1 MRPSRLILIGLA
13 AAVIA
18 VLVVLGVADEFLV
31 DMVWFSSLGYRSVF
45 LTSFFARVVVFAVV
59 FVVTAGALYLSGI
72 IALRASPDRERLR
85 VVRFPED
92 LRQLS
97 LPEVIRSLGE
107 RVPWRLL
114 IGAAAV
120 LLGIFVAVGE
130 ASNWDVY
137 LKAIYG
143 VKFGITEPAFGK
155 DAGFYVFTL
164 PLLTDLRD
172 LALLLIFLSTAIAA
186 GIYWARGA
194 LDFREAP
201 PRISGAAVSQF
212 SVMLGLFFLQRAYT
226 YWLNRFDLLF
236 HTDGVVYGFRYVDD
250 VLWRP
255 GFWLLIALSVAAAIL
270 CFSNFSAR
278 GARRLVAAAVI
289 VFAPGLILN
298 LLQPVIESLRVKPDE
313 LRIEKPY
320 LANNI
325 RLTRHAYKLDA
336 IDVVPFTT
344 AGRLTRAS
352 LQQDSPT
359 IKNIRL
365 WDPRPLIATYR
376 QLQEIRLYYDFRD
389 VEVDRYH
396 IQGDYREVMLSAREL
411 NPDLLPENAH
421 TWVNQHLKFTHGSGI
436 VMSPVNAK
444 DTEGLPVFF
453 LKDIPTIS
461 KVGLKIDQPGIY
473 YGEEQD
479 NYVVVKANTPEFDY
493 PHGADNVFGYYQSD
507 AGIKMSG
514 IASRLVFSYYFKDLN
529 LLVSD
534 TIQSDS
540 KILIRRNIRDR
551 IERLA
556 PFLVQDRD
564 PYIVLHDGKLA
575 WIVDCYTTSDRFPYS
590 QRNGEQINY
599 IRNAVKVVIDAYTGQ
614 TTLYVSDPEDPV
626 IQTWERIFPA
636 LFQPLSA
643 MPTDLRLHIRYPED
657 MFLVQA
663 DVYSTYHMTDPQVFY
678 NREDV
683 WGFPTENYGGETGP
697 MQPYYVIMR
706 LPNEAHEEF
715 ILMQP
720 MVPRGRDNMISWL
733 AARCDGNEYGHLIE
747 YAFSKDKLIY
757 GPYQIQA
764 RINQNPEISR
774 QMSLWNQMGSRV
786 ILGNL
791 LVIPIEDALLY
802 VEPLYLRAENGQLPE
817 LQRVIASYSDRVV
830 MGDDLELTL
839 AALFR
844 PGEGLLPNVVQASA
858 PPVSAAGGGPPLQ
871 GPIAGADLFTAGDH
885 YDRAL
890 KALRAGDWSQF
901 GAEMQKLG
909 ESLHNRS
916 GAK

>member
-1 MRPSRLILIGLA
+1 
-13 AAVIA
+13 
-18 VLVVLGVADEFLV
+18 
-31 DMVWFSSLGYRSVF
+31 
-45 LTSFFARVVVFAVV
+45 
-59 FVVTAGALYLSGI
+59 
-72 IALRASPDRERLR
+72 
-85 VVRFPED
+85 
-92 LRQLS
+92 
-97 LPEVIRSLGE
+97 
-107 RVPWRLL
+107 
-114 IGAAAV
+114 
-120 LLGIFVAVGE
+120 
-130 ASNWDVY
+130 
-137 LKAIYG
+137 
-143 VKFGITEPAFGK
+143 
-155 DAGFYVFTL
+155 
-164 PLLTDLRD
+164 
-172 LALLLIFLSTAIAA
+172 
-186 GIYWARGA
+186 
-194 LDFREAP
+194 
-201 PRISGAAVSQF
+201 
-212 SVMLGLFFLQRAYT
+212 
-226 YWLNRFDLLF
+226 
-236 HTDGVVYGFRYVDD
+236 
-250 VLWRP
+250 
-255 GFWLLIALSVAAAIL
+255 
-270 CFSNFSAR
+270 
-278 GARRLVAAAVI
+278 
-289 VFAPGLILN
+289 
-298 LLQPVIESLRVKPDE
+298 
-313 LRIEKPY
+313 
-320 LANNI
+320 
-325 RLTRHAYKLDA
+325 
-336 IDVVPFTT
+336 
-344 AGRLTRAS
+344 
-352 LQQDSPT
+352 
-359 IKNIRL
+359 
-365 WDPRPLIATYR
+365 
-376 QLQEIRLYYDFRD
+376 
-389 VEVDRYH
+389 
-396 IQGDYREVMLSAREL
+396 MLSAREL

-453 LKDIPTIS
+453 LKDIPTTS

-844 PGEGLLPNVVQASA
+844 PGEGLLPNVVQASV

>member
-1 MRPSRLILIGLA
+1 M
-13 AAVIA
+13 
-18 VLVVLGVADEFLV
+18 
-31 DMVWFSSLGYRSVF
+31 
-45 LTSFFARVVVFAVV
+45 
-59 FVVTAGALYLSGI
+59 
-72 IALRASPDRERLR
+72 
-85 VVRFPED
+85 RFPED

-114 IGAAAV
+114 IGAAAL

-130 ASNWDVY
+130 ASNWDIY

-143 VKFGITEPAFGK
+143 TKFGITEPAFGM

-186 GIYWARGA
+186 GVYWARGA

-201 PRISGAAVSQF
+201 PRISAAAVSQF
-212 SVMLGLFFLQRAYT
+212 SVLLGLFFLQRGYT

-255 GFWLLIALSVAAAIL
+255 GFWLLIALSIAAAIL
-270 CFSNFSAR
+270 CFSNLSAR

-298 LLQPVIESLRVKPDE
+298 LLQPVVESLRVKPDE

-320 LANNI
+320 LAANI
-325 RLTRHAYKLDA
+325 KLTRHAFKLDA

-344 AGRLTRAS
+344 AGRLTRVS

-389 VEVDRYH
+389 VEVDRYR
-396 IQGDYREVMLSAREL
+396 IQGDYTQVMLSAREL

-453 LKDIPTIS
+453 LKDVPTIS

-473 YGEEQD
+473 YGEEPD

-493 PHGADNVFGYYQSD
+493 PHGAENVFGYYQAD

-514 IASRLVFSYYFKDLN
+514 IASRLLFSYYFKDLN

-534 TIQSDS
+534 TIQSQS

-564 PYIVLHDGKLA
+564 PYIVLHEGRLA

-599 IRNAVKVVIDAYTGQ
+599 IRNAVKAVIDAYTGQ
-614 TTLYVSDPEDPV
+614 TTLYVSDPEDPM

-715 ILMQP
+715 ILMLP

-733 AARCDGNEYGHLIE
+733 AARCDGNEYGHMIE
-747 YAFSKDKLIY
+747 YAFSKEKLIY

-839 AALFR
+839 AALFK
-844 PGEGLLPNVVQASA
+844 PGEGLLPNIVQASV
-858 PPVSAAGGGPPLQ
+858 PPAHAAAGGPLQ
-871 GPIAGADLFTAGDH
+871 GTVAGADLGSAAYH
-885 YDRAL
+885 YDKAL
-890 KALRAGDWSQF
+890 KALRAGDWPQF

-909 ESLHNRS
+909 ETLQNPG